1 MFAKIALASLEAGVI
16 FESRFL
22 LREPATEDVA
32 EDDGVVVVFVVG
44 CVDECQSAPA
54 CVAAKCCEA
63 RALVLEFV
71 EVAAA
76 ELGEACW
83 VVSEPFAQVRA
94 RG

>member
-1 MFAKIALASLEAGVI
+1 MLAKIALASLGAGVI

-22 LREPATEDVA
+22 FREPAKEDVA
-32 EDDGVVVVFVVG
+32 EDDGVVVVFVSG
-44 CVDECQSAPA
+44 CVDEGQSSRA

-63 RALVLEFV
+63 GTLVLEFV

-83 VVSEPFAQVRA
+83 VVPEPFAQVRA

>member
-32 EDDGVVVVFVVG
+32 EDDGVVVVFVAG
-44 CVDECQSAPA
+44 CVDECQSARA